1 MNFEPYT
8 GKFPDFKESFDLGSA
23 ESQTL
28 PDNWIPDEDLPGFQT
43 YATNFYNTCREF
55 RLFILLPA
63 LALGLDLPKDFFLG
77 YHEANG
83 NQLRLLHYPGAPTSV
98 FESGERGK
106 IGAHMDFGTGTLLF
120 QDDCGGLEVETPSQ
134 HVVLMHVP
142 PVPGTVL
149 FNIGDFLMRW
159 SNGTLYRVRAP
170 SGRDDQGDDGETKE
184 RFPMAY
190 FLGADKEKAI
200 ECLPGCSGPDK
211 PKKYEPIK
219 AGEYINMRL
228 NVTY

>member
-8 GKFPDFKESFDLGSA
+8 GKFPDLKESFDLGSA

-28 PDNWIPDEDLPGFQT
+28 PDNWIPDEDLPGYQT

-55 RLFILLPA
+55 QLSILLPA
-63 LALGLDLPKDFFLG
+63 LALGLDLPRTSSLAITKQTGTNSG
-77 YHEANG
+77 YCTIPE
-83 NQLRLLHYPGAPTSV
+83 LLPAYSRVAR
-98 FESGERGK
+98 EERSEHTW
-106 IGAHMDFGTGTLLF
+106 ISEPEHTGTLLF

-134 HVVLMHVP
+134 PVALMHVP
-142 PVPGTVL
+142 P
-149 FNIGDFLMRW
+149 
-159 SNGTLYRVRAP
+159 
-170 SGRDDQGDDGETKE
+170 
-184 RFPMAY
+184 
-190 FLGADKEKAI
+190 FLGEKEKTI